1 MSWRRLSGE
10 VEGDAAEDH
19 VGGGGVEAVY
29 WVEELVVLK
38 WVGSALEGR
47 EVVGQVG
54 QACNGDGGVPVS
66 DFGGGGGG
74 GHLRGRGN

>member
-1 MSWRRLSGE
+1 M
-10 VEGDAAEDH
+10 
-19 VGGGGVEAVY
+19 
-29 WVEELVVLK
+29 EELVVLK

-74 GHLRGRGN
+74 HLRGRGN